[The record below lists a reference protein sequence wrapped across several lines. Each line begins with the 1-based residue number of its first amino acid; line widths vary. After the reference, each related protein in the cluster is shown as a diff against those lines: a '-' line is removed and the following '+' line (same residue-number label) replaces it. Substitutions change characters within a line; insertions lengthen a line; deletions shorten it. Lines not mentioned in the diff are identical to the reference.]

1 MWLGPLMI
9 DLAGLVLTEE
19 ERELLQHPLVGGVI
33 LFARNYESPAQM
45 SALTTAIRAL
55 RSPPLLIG
63 CDHEG
68 GRVQRFRPSFTPLPA
83 LAQLGKYYEH
93 DCQAAL
99 TCAQQI
105 GWLLAAELLAVGVD
119 FSFAPVLDLNRGIS
133 TVIGDRAFHANPDIV
148 TALAQSMII
157 GMQGAGMIAVG
168 KHFPGHGSVVADSHY
183 AVPIDERSWEEIR
196 QTDMVPFVHLI
207 KHGLAAIMPA
217 HVIYSQVDKQPA
229 GFSHRWL
236 QEILREQLDFPGVIF
251 SDDISMAGAAVIGDA
266 LTRAQA
272 ALAAGCDM
280 VLICN
285 DRPAALQVINNLG
298 EYYSTTSPQRLLH
311 LQGVNAMTW
320 DCLPANEQ
328 WQLGQQA
335 CVTITSGKI

>member
-1 MWLGPLMI
+1 MI
-9 DLAGLVLTEE
+9 DLAGPVLTEE

-33 LFARNYESPAQM
+33 LFTRNYESPAQM

-68 GRVQRFRPSFTPLPA
+68 GRVQRFRPSFTLLPA
-83 LAQLGKYYEH
+83 VAQLGKCYEH
-93 DCQAAL
+93 NCQTAL
-99 TCAQQI
+99 TFAQQI
-105 GWLLAAELLAVGVD
+105 GWLLAAELRAVGVD

-157 GMQGAGMIAVG
+157 GMREAGMIAVG

-183 AVPIDERSWEEIR
+183 AVPIDERSLEEIR
-196 QTDMVPFVHLI
+196 QADMVPFVRLI

-217 HVIYSQVDKQPA
+217 HVIYPQVDKLPA
-229 GFSHRWL
+229 GFSRRWL

-285 DRPAALQVINNLG
+285 DRPAALQVIDNLG
-298 EYYSTTSPQRLLH
+298 EYYSTTSQQRLLQ
-311 LQGVNAMTW
+311 LQGINAMTW
-320 DCLPANEQ
+320 DCLLANEQ